1 VKRHPVELSLIV
13 AALVLGASLF
23 TPPSAK
29 AHAFLVRSTP
39 EPGER
44 LGGSPASID
53 LQFSA
58 PAVTAE
64 ISVKEASGVSVT
76 TGPIERLQDGLVARW
91 SLPPLG
97 PGIYVVSWQ
106 DLSVDGHSSIGEF
119 AFAVGAAGQLPTT
132 VSQTTSPIAWP
143 DVAAS
148 WLFLVPLFLAFGGLA
163 SERFVWTPVS
173 RQHSIAIPRL
183 PVGQLLAMALL
194 GSVLELVILASRSV
208 SLGSGSSALTS
219 WAPLLT
225 SWVVLLSLW
234 QLGLV
239 VIGLRLLTVCRV
251 RTWVLLPLAAALT
264 AAAFRGHPGTSF
276 AWWAGPANA
285 VHIVA
290 VALWVGGL
298 GHLVAVVWQ
307 KRSGGELLALAE
319 GARRYAA
326 LALGLV
332 AVVVLS
338 GAIDALAQVT
348 ALSDLL
354 TTTYGQVLSL
364 KLLLV
369 AATLGFAFAA
379 RRAAFPT
386 KPGLTM
392 RALRHLTG
400 VEGALLLGVLAAA
413 AVLANAP
420 PPSALAATD
429 DLLGPAPME
438 EPILR
443 DATVSGLLA
452 IYLDAGDHELRVRVL
467 APSDESAESTH
478 VTIEG
483 LSPDGREFDVA
494 PRPCGQGCVTS
505 AFDWE
510 RGTTTLAVSVL
521 TKKWGGGNAS
531 FSVDWPPQ
539 SEDRSLL
546 DRVIETMRAQS
557 QIALSER
564 VSPNALGAIE
574 NHFSL
579 TGDQF
584 VDQET
589 YAAGGASDV
598 RPVPAP
604 AGTRA
609 LTMYISGSAIWY
621 YLEVDPQDRLVRER
635 IVDPGHLIERTF
647 RYDTSP
653 TDPPAT

>member
-1 VKRHPVELSLIV
+1 
-13 AALVLGASLF
+13 
-23 TPPSAK
+23 
-29 AHAFLVRSTP
+29 
-39 EPGER
+39 
-44 LGGSPASID
+44 
-53 LQFSA
+53 
-58 PAVTAE
+58 
-64 ISVKEASGVSVT
+64 
-76 TGPIERLQDGLVARW
+76 
-91 SLPPLG
+91 
-97 PGIYVVSWQ
+97 
-106 DLSVDGHSSIGEF
+106 
-119 AFAVGAAGQLPTT
+119 
-132 VSQTTSPIAWP
+132 
-143 DVAAS
+143 
-148 WLFLVPLFLAFGGLA
+148 
-163 SERFVWTPVS
+163 
-173 RQHSIAIPRL
+173 
-183 PVGQLLAMALL
+183 M
-194 GSVLELVILASRSV
+194 
-208 SLGSGSSALTS
+208 
-219 WAPLLT
+219 
-225 SWVVLLSLW
+225 
-234 QLGLV
+234 
-239 VIGLRLLTVCRV
+239 
-251 RTWVLLPLAAALT
+251 
-264 AAAFRGHPGTSF
+264 
-276 AWWAGPANA
+276 
-285 VHIVA
+285 
-290 VALWVGGL
+290 
-298 GHLVAVVWQ
+298 
-307 KRSGGELLALAE
+307 
-319 GARRYAA
+319 
-326 LALGLV
+326 
-332 AVVVLS
+332 LS

-379 RRAAFPT
+379 RRTAFPT

-392 RALRHLTG
+392 RSLRHLTG
-400 VEGALLLGVLAAA
+400 VEGALLLGVLATA

-443 DATVSGLLA
+443 HATVSGLLA
-452 IYLDAGDHELRVRVL
+452 IYLDAGAHELRVRVL

-510 RGTTTLAVSVL
+510 PGTTTLAVSVL

-546 DRVIETMRAQS
+546 AHVIETMRAQS

-621 YLEVDPQDRLVRER
+621 YLEIDPQDRLVRER

-653 TDPPAT
+653 TGSPAT